1 MGLAVPTKYS
11 IIFETGEQIA
21 MTVLNSVWPKA
32 PRHNTSLVVTLRA
45 LALTRTHC
53 QWPLACQ
60 YSQCSDILDKYNK

>member
-11 IIFETGEQIA
+11 IICETGEQIA

-32 PRHNTSLVVTLRA
+32 PRHNKFLVVTPRA

-53 QWPLACQ
+53 
-60 YSQCSDILDKYNK
+60 